1 MFTGLIQ
8 QVGRLAEFKT
18 TAGGA
23 RLRVH
28 AAWPESLALGES
40 IAVNGACLT
49 VAAIFDDGFACDV
62 LLETLKRTN
71 LGEKRT
77 GAKLNL
83 ERALRLGEA
92 LGGHFVTGHVDG
104 TGAVRRRRPVGRDIA
119 LTIGCDRALQEGMVL
134 KGSIAV
140 DGVSLTITDLEPDA
154 FSVHL
159 VPFTRQE
166 TTLEGVKE
174 GDLVNL
180 ETDLIGKYVAR
191 HLKHAQTKAPL
202 TQDRLREAGF

>member
-1 MFTGLIQ
+1 M
-8 QVGRLAEFKT
+8 AELKT

-23 RLRVH
+23 
-28 AAWPESLALGES
+28 AECMPWPEGLALGES
-40 IAVNGACLT
+40 IAVNGCLT
-49 VAAIFDDGFACDV
+49 VAVFDDGFACDV
-62 LLETLKRTN
+62 LLETIKRTN

-104 TGAVRRRRPVGRDIA
+104 IGAVRRRRPVGRDIA
-119 LTIGCDRALQEGMVL
+119 LTIGCDRVLLEGMVL

-140 DGVSLTITDLEPDA
+140 DGVSLTITDLESDT

-166 TTLEGVKE
+166 TTLEDVKE

-180 ETDLIGKYVAR
+180 ETDLIGKYVVR
-191 HLKHAQTKAPL
+191 HLKHAQTTGPL
-202 TQDRLREAGF
+202 TSDRLRAAGF